1 MTHPILDVR
10 GASGGYGDFQALF
23 SVDFEIAP
31 GEVVALIGANGAGK
45 STLLNT
51 VAGLLP
57 VREVPPRVLRRLNSY
72 ACAHGRSGREE
83 HAICGVTL
91 DQLRPGLRVG
101 TGATISKNNA
111 KKNGPIS
118 LRAQTSPQL
127 RQSVTSAWPTC
138 WKQMQSRKS

>member
-57 VREVPPRVLRRLNSY
+57 VREGSVVF
-72 ACAHGRSGREE
+72 AQDA
-83 HAICGVTL
+83 A
-91 DQLRPGLRVG
+91 DG
-101 TGATISKNNA
+101 TGAVDA
-111 KKNGPIS
+111 ER
-118 LRAQTSPQL
+118 LQFPQ
-127 RQSVTSAWPTC
+127 
-138 WKQMQSRKS
+138 